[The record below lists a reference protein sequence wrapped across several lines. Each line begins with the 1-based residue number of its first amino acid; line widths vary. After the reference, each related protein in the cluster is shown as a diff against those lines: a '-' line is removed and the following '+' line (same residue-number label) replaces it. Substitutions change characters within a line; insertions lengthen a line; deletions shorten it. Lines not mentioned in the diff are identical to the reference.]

1 MRASDCQAL
10 LHGAQW
16 KMICSQDVEK
26 AVLMTEKHAILLAI
40 LTIKVVYYI
49 LYEEEIVYNG
59 IANGECTMPK
69 EKSVF
74 GMGSVLLKWACSYL
88 LVLLIPLATF
98 VVGMRLATSTVRQEI
113 SRANAVML
121 ENVREA
127 IDSDLQT
134 IESAF
139 QFAFANLPTVSL
151 NLAESKDASRNYV
164 VYDLVKALDKYS
176 RANGNVKFTLYFA
189 DTDFLVSTS
198 TANDVQT
205 LYYVQKM
212 AGLQEDV
219 EAWRARLAGSYAND
233 YAFLSGMVIGEV
245 ENSMTFCHTVQR
257 QPGRVNIFISLPD
270 GLYRNLLQNEET
282 RGLFIVDA
290 AGNVVQRLNGP
301 YDLQSVNLALA
312 PDASLR
318 VGQDRC
324 VQSAIPSQYA
334 DWYYVTLTPEGD
346 YWQSI
351 QRVTTAMAVT
361 CAISLAIGLVLA
373 AQLVKRNYRPLG
385 ALTLQLGGR
394 INRKQNEFQAIAEYC
409 HNVSVENQNMH
420 REIDAYAAQLRER
433 ALLNR
438 LKGRQML
445 LSDKDV
451 DAHYALGEAGESYVL
466 VVFAL
471 ARVSEEELSRYR
483 DSLEYGEALFHA
495 IGSSF
500 AGRMQGYSYE
510 QMEDGYM
517 LLYLLRLTGG
527 QVAKWREEGRALLT
541 QVDAFIQKRISSKV
555 TVAVSGVASGFG
567 DIHILYNSVMDAL
580 EYRSIAGGQEQGVVF
595 AEECAELVGGSM
607 GFQNDETFR
616 EMERAVCEGDIKRCE
631 ELMGR
636 LGCPEG
642 DALQFAVF
650 RLSMMNG
657 VKLVMRAFFQRVQD
671 AQLRYRF
678 TQWMEACLEAQQ
690 KEELQESFLRLL
702 RFACQNIGGPSAPP
716 ERDPLAERVRKL
728 VQQRY
733 DDPNL
738 NISAI
743 AEALGKN
750 ANYLSQAFSKS
761 AGESLMDYIRG
772 VRVARAMDLLAS
784 TNMTIEQISEK
795 TGFGSVRTFRRAFV
809 QVTGMQP
816 NAYRQRHA
824 LGQEFVP

>member
-1 MRASDCQAL
+1 
-10 LHGAQW
+10 
-16 KMICSQDVEK
+16 MICSQSAENTV
-26 AVLMTEKHAILLAI
+26 VMTVKHAILVAI
-40 LTIKVVYYI
+40 LTIKTIYYI
-49 LYEEEIVYNG
+49 LCDGEIAYNG
-59 IANGECTMPK
+59 EANGECTMPK

-176 RANGNVKFTLYFA
+176 GANGNVKFTLYFA

-257 QPGRVNIFISLPD
+257 QPGKVNIFISLPD

-346 YWQSI
+346 YWQ
-351 QRVTTAMAVT
+351 
-361 CAISLAIGLVLA
+361 
-373 AQLVKRNYRPLG
+373 
-385 ALTLQLGGR
+385 
-394 INRKQNEFQAIAEYC
+394 
-409 HNVSVENQNMH
+409 
-420 REIDAYAAQLRER
+420 
-433 ALLNR
+433 
-438 LKGRQML
+438 
-445 LSDKDV
+445 
-451 DAHYALGEAGESYVL
+451 
-466 VVFAL
+466 
-471 ARVSEEELSRYR
+471 
-483 DSLEYGEALFHA
+483 
-495 IGSSF
+495 
-500 AGRMQGYSYE
+500 
-510 QMEDGYM
+510 
-517 LLYLLRLTGG
+517 
-527 QVAKWREEGRALLT
+527 
-541 QVDAFIQKRISSKV
+541 
-555 TVAVSGVASGFG
+555 
-567 DIHILYNSVMDAL
+567 
-580 EYRSIAGGQEQGVVF
+580 
-595 AEECAELVGGSM
+595 
-607 GFQNDETFR
+607 
-616 EMERAVCEGDIKRCE
+616 
-631 ELMGR
+631 
-636 LGCPEG
+636 
-642 DALQFAVF
+642 
-650 RLSMMNG
+650 
-657 VKLVMRAFFQRVQD
+657 
-671 AQLRYRF
+671 
-678 TQWMEACLEAQQ
+678 
-690 KEELQESFLRLL
+690 
-702 RFACQNIGGPSAPP
+702 
-716 ERDPLAERVRKL
+716 
-728 VQQRY
+728 
-733 DDPNL
+733 
-738 NISAI
+738 
-743 AEALGKN
+743 
-750 ANYLSQAFSKS
+750 
-761 AGESLMDYIRG
+761 
-772 VRVARAMDLLAS
+772 
-784 TNMTIEQISEK
+784 
-795 TGFGSVRTFRRAFV
+795 
-809 QVTGMQP
+809 
-816 NAYRQRHA
+816 
-824 LGQEFVP
+824 